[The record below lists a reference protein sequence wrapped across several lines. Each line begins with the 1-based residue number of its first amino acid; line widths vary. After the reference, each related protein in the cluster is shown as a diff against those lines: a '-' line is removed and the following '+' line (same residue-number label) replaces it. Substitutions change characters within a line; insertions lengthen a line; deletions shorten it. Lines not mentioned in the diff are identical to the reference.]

1 MLAIMEKILLFFL
14 IGIHALCKAEHT
26 LWGME
31 LQEKEEQKS

>member
-1 MLAIMEKILLFFL
+1 MLATMEKILFFFL
-14 IGIHALCKAEHT
+14 IGIHSLCKAEHT